1 MSTEEKLEK
10 IFGQVFPSLP
20 KDDIRTVEIENYPEW
35 DSLALMQMITM
46 IESDFSIS
54 LGINEIKMLNS
65 FGNCL
70 SVILSKT
77 D

>member
-10 IFGQVFPSLP
+10 IFSQVFPSLP
-20 KDDIRTVEIENYPEW
+20 KDDIRTVEIVNYPEW

-46 IESDFSIS
+46 IESDFSIL

-70 SVILSKT
+70 SVIVSKT